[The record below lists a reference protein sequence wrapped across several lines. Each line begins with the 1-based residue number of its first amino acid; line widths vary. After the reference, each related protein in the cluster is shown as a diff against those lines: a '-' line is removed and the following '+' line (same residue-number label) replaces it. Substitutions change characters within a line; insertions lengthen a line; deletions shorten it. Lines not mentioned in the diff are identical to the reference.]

1 MGPTLKH
8 TARYTIGLPL
18 LFILLLLLL
27 EGTTATDEG
36 GDVSNDADKQ
46 LKVNLEFDEI
56 ELDDL
61 SENKAKAEYDY
72 FVSGGAET
80 LEKKWSEFLAKNRVV
95 PGSIFVASRFSEKAV
110 SLERGQAQRHEYKC
124 VAT

>member
-8 TARYTIGLPL
+8 NARCTIGLPL
-18 LFILLLLLL
+18 LFVLLLLLL
-27 EGTTATDEG
+27 EETTATDEG
-36 GDVSNDADKQ
+36 GDVSNDVDKQ

-80 LEKKWSEFLAKNRVV
+80 LENKNLALYSPTDGGHSVGIARLRAYAITIALVFL
-95 PGSIFVASRFSEKAV
+95 
-110 SLERGQAQRHEYKC
+110 
-124 VAT
+124 

>member
-18 LFILLLLLL
+18 LSILLLLLLL

-80 LEKKWSEFLAKNRVV
+80 LEQKWSEFLAKKSSG
-95 PGSIFVASRFSEKAV
+95 PGFYIWCFQIFCESSE
-110 SLERGQAQRHEYKC
+110 SERLRLS
-124 VAT
+124 VMRINV